1 MSRYF
6 LEIAYDGSAYHGW
19 QVQLNALTV
28 QEVVDNRLSTLLQET
43 VTSVGCGRTDT
54 GVHAEQ
60 FYLHFDLQEPLPQDR
75 DLVHQLNRVL
85 PDDIVALRLL
95 PVATDAHARF
105 DAVERVYQYRII
117 HRKDPFKRFRY
128 TYLPYFPDYSLM
140 NRVAGSLIGK
150 HDFSCFSKA
159 HTQTLTNDCTVNRAV
174 WKEEPGGTYCFE
186 ISADRFL
193 RNMVRA
199 VVGTLLEVGQGRM
212 NEPEFQALL
221 QDGNRQDAGKS
232 MPAHGLSLV
241 LVRYPYVQDGRK
253 DG

>member
-60 FYLHFDLQEPLPQDR
+60 FYLHFDLQESLPQDR

-117 HRKDPFKRFRY
+117 DRK
-128 TYLPYFPDYSLM
+128 S
-140 NRVAGSLIGK
+140 
-150 HDFSCFSKA
+150 
-159 HTQTLTNDCTVNRAV
+159 
-174 WKEEPGGTYCFE
+174 
-186 ISADRFL
+186 
-193 RNMVRA
+193 
-199 VVGTLLEVGQGRM
+199 VV
-212 NEPEFQALL
+212 
-221 QDGNRQDAGKS
+221 
-232 MPAHGLSLV
+232 
-241 LVRYPYVQDGRK
+241 
-253 DG
+253 